1 MATPETLTSEEEDIK
16 IVLEAPPAQKL
27 VDEKLKPD
35 ADTDDD
41 DNTDSDE
48 PAVGD
53 ERLSSASAESEAER
67 EAIRERRRHEK
78 IERKER
84 KEKAMARDKLELDFL
99 RSQNEQLERRLMSVE
114 QRSQQAELSQVDGAI
129 QKALKDAELA
139 ETVIAKAVSSG
150 NGEDVTRAMRYRDEA
165 IAKAQQLTQYKQQ
178 QLKPAKAPAAP
189 ATPKVDPA
197 VVEHAQDFMSD
208 HPWYDVQGRN
218 EDSAIVLAIDQALA
232 REGFDPKSEDY
243 WDELRKRVARRLP
256 DKVAKPTTQREARGG
271 PDLGSSKEH
280 APASTRKEIY
290 LSPERKQALIDA
302 GVWDDPVLRQKY
314 AKRYAE
320 YDRVNRA

>member
-1 MATPETLTSEEEDIK
+1 MATKDTLTGEDEDIK
-16 IVLEAPPAQKL
+16 IVLEPPPEQKP

-41 DNTDSDE
+41 DDTDSGE
-48 PAVGD
+48 PDTGD
-53 ERLSSASAESEAER
+53 ERLSNTDSSPER
-67 EAIRERRRHEK
+67 DAIRERRRLEK
-78 IERKER
+78 LDRKDR
-84 KEKAMARDKLELDFL
+84 KEKAIARDKLELDFL
-99 RSQNEQLERRLMSVE
+99 RNRNDELERRMSAQE
-114 QRSQQAELSQVDGAI
+114 QRSHQVELSQVDAAI
-129 QKALKDAELA
+129 QKAIKDAELA

-150 NGEDVTRAMRYRDEA
+150 NGEDATRAMRYRDEA
-165 IAKAQQLTQYKQQ
+165 IAKAQQLNAYKQQ
-178 QLKPAKAPAAP
+178 RTQVAPTPAVIPQADA
-189 ATPKVDPA
+189 A
-197 VVEHAQDFMSD
+197 VVEHAKDFMAD

-232 REGFDPKSEDY
+232 REGFDPKSDDY

-256 DKVAKPTTQREARGG
+256 DKVKAATTKRDPKGG
-271 PDLGSSKEH
+271 PDIGSSKEH
-280 APASTRKEIY
+280 APTSTRKEIY